1 MTKFEI
7 MAEDLEKKIR
17 AVKNADS
24 ANVEKVEEAA
34 TDLIYEFEVFTKPML
49 DKVSELLTRI
59 ENENIYNVE
68 RKEVETELLAIRKLA
83 EEL

>member
-7 MAEDLEKKIR
+7 MAEYLEKKIR

-59 ENENIYNVE
+59 LLFEK
-68 RKEVETELLAIRKLA
+68 KEVETELLAIRKLA

>member
-7 MAEDLEKKIR
+7 MAEDLEEKIR
-17 AVKNADS
+17 
-24 ANVEKVEEAA
+24 KVENVTNFDDDQFEDVQAE
-34 TDLIYEFEVFTKPML
+34 LVYEFEVFTKPML

-59 ENENIYNVE
+59 ENENLLFE
-68 RKEVETELLAIRKLA
+68 KKEVETELLAIRKLA